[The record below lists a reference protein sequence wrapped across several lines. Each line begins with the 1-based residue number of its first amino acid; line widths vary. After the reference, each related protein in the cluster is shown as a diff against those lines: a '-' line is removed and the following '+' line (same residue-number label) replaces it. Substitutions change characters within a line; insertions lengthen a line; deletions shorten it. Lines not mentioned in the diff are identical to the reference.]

1 MSWLR
6 AWWLAALLLLLPTL
20 ARAEDDEGA
29 RSLLSG
35 VARVVGAEEVDDWF
49 SDREAML
56 AVVQHLLPSVCR
68 ASPEAR
74 DGALAGLRKRQVELG
89 DPRALFAQHGEVSS
103 EVSAALTAQRR
114 L

>member
-29 RSLLSG
+29 RSLLSD
-35 VARVVGAEEVDDWF
+35 VARVVAAEEVDDWF

-56 AVVQHLLPSVCR
+56 AVEQHLLPSVCR

-74 DGALAGLRKRQVELG
+74 DSALAGLRKQHAEPV
-89 DPRALFAQHGEVSS
+89 DPQALFPKHGQVSLA
-103 EVSAALTAQRR
+103 VRAALTALPR